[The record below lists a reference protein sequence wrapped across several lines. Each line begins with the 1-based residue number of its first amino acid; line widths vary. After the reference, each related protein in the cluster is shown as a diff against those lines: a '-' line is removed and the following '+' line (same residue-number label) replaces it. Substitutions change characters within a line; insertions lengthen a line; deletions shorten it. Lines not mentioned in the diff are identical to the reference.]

1 MSLDIFNFLQKKQ
14 HVRINKLDDSLKI
27 KFRFFYFL
35 THCLTW
41 YSVQYGSGLPYII
54 LKTLLLSQTSR
65 HVIIY
70 LEHYCHPNIFQL
82 VLRRQIR
89 SIIGVTR
96 TREWVTAVWN
106 VQLLPS
112 LSECA
117 GPLSIPFKVPDSSP
131 RSRWTFH
138 TAIMAMPLRLVPR
151 EGFPYH
157 QIRNRKSSV
166 GLHLIKLALYL
177 MSKKTR
183 KLSNVALLTLSSL
196 NF

>member
-1 MSLDIFNFLQKKQ
+1 MISSSGWDRKPGTGNPFAYLSGTTANYS
-14 HVRINKLDDSLKI
+14 INANI
-27 KFRFFYFL
+27 KENPRFFVWIR
-35 THCLTW
+35 HRW
-41 YSVQYGSGLPYII
+41 P

-138 TAIMAMPLRLVPR
+138 TAIMALPLRLVPR
-151 EGFPYH
+151 EGFPTLG
-157 QIRNRKSSV
+157 SSV
-166 GLHLIKLALYL
+166 WIRIYK
-177 MSKKTR
+177 R
-183 KLSNVALLTLSSL
+183 ILSLLL
-196 NF
+196 